1 MNRLGFS
8 TLGCPEADFAAVLA
22 LASNHGVGVIEL
34 RCLAGD
40 VLTPSS
46 LDRLLPATAEARQQL
61 DAAGLRIGMLDTS
74 VRLLDADPESVE
86 HLVEWAR
93 RADAL
98 QCPWLRI
105 FDGGQY
111 GVAPTADELD
121 RAARW
126 FAAWEDQRRAHG
138 LRAKLAVET
147 HDALVRLAAIDATLT
162 ALPGLRVLWDAHH
175 TWRAGVPLQPCFQ
188 RLQSHLVHVH
198 AKDSRTARESSRGHA
213 YVPPGEG
220 EFPWNE
226 LSTLMRDAWP
236 TVALCFEW
244 ERHWHPELAP
254 LADVLPAFVHHARE
268 TG

>member
-8 TLGCPEADFAAVLA
+8 TLGCPEADFSAVLA
-22 LASNHGVGVIEL
+22 LASRHGIGVIEL

-40 VLTPSS
+40 VLTPAS
-46 LDRLLPATAEARQQL
+46 LDRQLPPPDEANRLL
-61 DAAGLRIGMLDTS
+61 AAAHLRIGMLDTS
-74 VRLLDADPESVE
+74 EKLFDADPAAVGR
-86 HLVEWAR
+86 LVAWAR

-111 GVAPTADELD
+111 GIDPTSDELA
-121 RAARW
+121 RATAW
-126 FAAWEDQRRAHG
+126 FEAWEAERRALG
-138 LRAKLAVET
+138 LQAKIAFET
-147 HDALVRLAAIDATLT
+147 HDALVSLAAIDATLT
-162 ALPGLRVLWDAHH
+162 AMPGLRVLWDAHH

-188 RLQSHLVHVH
+188 RLNGHLVHVH
-198 AKDSRTARESSRGHA
+198 AKDSRTSRQSPRGYT

-226 LSTLMRDAWP
+226 LRTLMRDAWP

-244 ERHWHPELAP
+244 ERHWHRELGP
-254 LADVLPAFVHHARE
+254 VADVLPAFVYHARE
-268 TG
+268 TS